1 MALGNQDDEIDTI
14 VLEESGINVKPRGG
28 DDKKKFDN
36 LVVQYKIALA
46 FLRELLN
53 HTFLRAIYHTST
65 RQAQG
70 EYKEVQR
77 TFVTQNALARNPT
90 IFTAKNIIYHV
101 TANCTC
107 DNSKS
112 VIQIKN
118 GISALIRYK
127 GQDLISWFQ
136 TFQPPVTRYRKAIG
150 INTGLNEVEL
160 KALWK
165 EHFAK
170 QITIGERTVIS
181 TFQASLL
188 VAGDIAKIAKLS
200 DDIFD
205 DTVLYTLLS
214 ALSTSF
220 ESYSPDNTVMVYL
233 KQHSQALR

>member
-1 MALGNQDDEIDTI
+1 
-14 VLEESGINVKPRGG
+14 
-28 DDKKKFDN
+28 
-36 LVVQYKIALA
+36 
-46 FLRELLN
+46 
-53 HTFLRAIYHTST
+53 
-65 RQAQG
+65 
-70 EYKEVQR
+70 VQR
-77 TFVTQNALARNPT
+77 TFVTQNVLATNPT
-90 IFTAKNIIYHV
+90 IFTAKNIIDHI

-136 TFQPPVTRYRKAIG
+136 TYQPRYRKAIG
-150 INTGLNEVEL
+150 IGTGLNEAEL

-170 QITIGERTVIS
+170 QITICERTVIS
-181 TFQASLL
+181 TFRASHL
-188 VAGDIAKIAKLS
+188 ATGDVAKIAKLS
-200 DDIFD
+200 EGIFD

-214 ALSTSF
+214 ALATSF

-233 KQHSQALR
+233 KQHSQALRWEHRCDFRPPKEREKDKGNANHKNVDPSSKQKDRDLKRKKKPDHKSSRSQTIKINLLPIQKG

>member
-1 MALGNQDDEIDTI
+1 M
-14 VLEESGINVKPRGG
+14 
-28 DDKKKFDN
+28 
-36 LVVQYKIALA
+36 
-46 FLRELLN
+46 
-53 HTFLRAIYHTST
+53 
-65 RQAQG
+65 
-70 EYKEVQR
+70 QR

-90 IFTAKNIIYHV
+90 PFTALNIINHI

-127 GQDLISWFQ
+127 GRDLISWLQ

-150 INTGLNEVEL
+150 IGVGLNDAEL

-170 QITIGERTVIS
+170 QITISERTVIS
-181 TFQASLL
+181 TFQASHLGT
-188 VAGDIAKIAKLS
+188 GDIAKIAKLS
-200 DDIFD
+200 DGIFD
-205 DTVLYTLLS
+205 ATVLYTLLS

-233 KQHSQALR
+233 KQHSQALRWEHRFDFRPPKER